1 MPDIYRQTTMA
12 DVVLTIFAIIVII
25 VIAGCLYSF
34 IRAII
39 LFVFSWSKEENKK
52 KWRNSIRFMIIG
64 LLLTVVLFII
74 FPFILKWMNVD
85 LGEDYSAKKVFN
97 KAGELLQKVVLLKDV
112 VKESQQDN
120 QFRWNLYYPS
130 AGSPSSTTSQ
140 PSGNYDL

>member
-12 DVVLTIFAIIVII
+12 DAALTIFAIIVII
-25 VIAGCLYSF
+25 VIAWCLYSF
-34 IRAII
+34 IHAII
-39 LFVFSWSKEENKK
+39 LFVFSWAKEENKK

-64 LLLTVVLFII
+64 LLLTVVLLVA

-85 LGEDYSAKKVFN
+85 LWEDYSAKKVFS
-97 KAGELLQKVVLLKDV
+97 KAGELLQKVVLLKDI

-130 AGSPSSTTSQ
+130 AGAPSSTTSQ